1 MCGYQVD
8 PLHYMHAN
16 VSEKNY
22 DMCPSFLLVGD
33 LGYYKYAKRIVA
45 CASRSAAKVNTLKLQ
60 SRLARTP
67 NIIPTACAAK
77 IHLGQV

>member
-16 VSEKNY
+16 VSEKDY

-33 LGYYKYAKRIVA
+33 PGNVLKWRVFSASHLYAQYII
-45 CASRSAAKVNTLKLQ
+45 CA
-60 SRLARTP
+60 RLAAEM
-67 NIIPTACAAK
+67 IKFKA
-77 IHLGQV
+77 LG